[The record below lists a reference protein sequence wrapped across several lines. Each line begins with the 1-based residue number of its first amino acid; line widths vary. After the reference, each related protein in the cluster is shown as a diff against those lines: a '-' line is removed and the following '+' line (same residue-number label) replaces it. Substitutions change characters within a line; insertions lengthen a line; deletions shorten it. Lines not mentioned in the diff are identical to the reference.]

1 MHNERKISEGLY
13 YIGASDRRVTLFEN
27 VYPIPEGA
35 SYNSYLILDE
45 KTCVLDTVD
54 RSVSDVFYENLEYLL
69 GDKKLDYLVV
79 HHMEMDHAANIA
91 NLLLRHPETTIVTSA
106 LAQGFLANYFPHLKA
121 KVQVVKEG
129 DTLPLGK
136 RTLHFVAA
144 PMVHWPEVLMSY
156 EDSEGILFSADAF
169 GSFGALSGEL
179 FADEYK
185 LDLPEMRRYYTNIVG
200 KYGEQVVAV
209 LKKAENLEIKMICP
223 LHGPLH
229 RGDLMPLL
237 GAYANWA
244 TYTPDE
250 KDGVLVIY
258 SSVYGDTANA
268 AEILAGMI
276 AEGGAKNVKV
286 YDVSKTDASYL
297 IAECFRVKTIV
308 LAATTYNAGV
318 FVKMEDFLHDLANHK
333 IRNRTIAFIENGS
346 WAPAAKANMKRILD
360 GLQGIKYIE
369 KELTIASALK
379 DGQRAELQEIADAV
393 IAEAVPPKKA
403 VEGPLD
409 PTAPF
414 SLTYGIFALS
424 SRDGK
429 GQDNISINNSFF
441 QIADSPT
448 RFLLSVNLAN
458 YSAETIRETKKFVVS
473 ILNHDTDFSLIK
485 RFGFASGREKNK
497 TFGFEEHL
505 ERAGNGLYYL
515 KDHACAY
522 FACKVIETK
531 VMGSHILFFAEVEES
546 KVLNSTKP
554 LTYAEYHAFVKP
566 KPIPNPD
573 VNVPGRKKRVGWR
586 CKVCG
591 YTYWGET
598 LPEDYVCPLCKHP
611 ASDFERIEE

>member
-1 MHNERKISEGLY
+1 M
-13 YIGASDRRVTLFEN
+13 
-27 VYPIPEGA
+27 
-35 SYNSYLILDE
+35 
-45 KTCVLDTVD
+45 
-54 RSVSDVFYENLEYLL
+54 
-69 GDKKLDYLVV
+69 
-79 HHMEMDHAANIA
+79 
-91 NLLLRHPETTIVTSA
+91 
-106 LAQGFLANYFPHLKA
+106 
-121 KVQVVKEG
+121 
-129 DTLPLGK
+129 
-136 RTLHFVAA
+136 
-144 PMVHWPEVLMSY
+144 
-156 EDSEGILFSADAF
+156 
-169 GSFGALSGEL
+169 
-179 FADEYK
+179 
-185 LDLPEMRRYYTNIVG
+185 
-200 KYGEQVVAV
+200 
-209 LKKAENLEIKMICP
+209 
-223 LHGPLH
+223 
-229 RGDLMPLL
+229 
-237 GAYANWA
+237 
-244 TYTPDE
+244 
-250 KDGVLVIY
+250 
-258 SSVYGDTANA
+258 
-268 AEILAGMI
+268 
-276 AEGGAKNVKV
+276 
-286 YDVSKTDASYL
+286 
-297 IAECFRVKTIV
+297 
-308 LAATTYNAGV
+308 
-318 FVKMEDFLHDLANHK
+318 
-333 IRNRTIAFIENGS
+333 
-346 WAPAAKANMKRILD
+346 
-360 GLQGIKYIE
+360 
-369 KELTIASALK
+369 
-379 DGQRAELQEIADAV
+379 
-393 IAEAVPPKKA
+393 
-403 VEGPLD
+403 
-409 PTAPF
+409 
-414 SLTYGIFALS
+414 TYGIFALS